1 MRASIK
7 AELTAA
13 AKKVL
18 PRWLRE
24 YVEQYRRFPPEERA
38 LYRKLRVR
46 QALGIADSSDHRAPG
61 SVRALLFLCYG
72 NIMRSPMAAAL
83 LSAMLP
89 REQRDQ
95 FQIVSAGLHAH
106 PNSAADPRSVRIA
119 PDFGVRL
126 DHHRSTQLTRQ
137 MVAEADAVFA
147 MDRHNQV
154 EFLALY
160 PEAREKL
167 FMLGAYAEP
176 KLAEIPDPYTGDEDE
191 LRRCYRVL
199 EVSLRNLLRDLIREE
214 PSPAGT
220 RRRTETMRLGTPPG
234 KMAK

>member
-1 MRASIK
+1 MLASIK

-18 PRWLRE
+18 PRWFLE
-24 YVEQYRRFPPEERA
+24 YFKEYRRFPPEERA
-38 LYRKLRVR
+38 LFRKLRVR
-46 QALGIADSSDHRAPG
+46 QALGISDSTDRRAPEG
-61 SVRALLFLCYG
+61 ARALLFLCYG

-83 LSAMLP
+83 LSEMLP
-89 REQRDQ
+89 GELRDR
-95 FQIVSAGLHAH
+95 FQVVSAGLHASPDH
-106 PNSAADPRSVRIA
+106 AADPRSLRIA

-126 DHHRSTQLTRQ
+126 DDHRSTQLTRQ

-147 MDRHNQV
+147 MDRRNQV

-160 PEAREKL
+160 PEAKEKL

-176 KLAEIPDPYTGDEDE
+176 KLAEIPDPYTGDEDD

-199 EVSLRNLLRDLIREE
+199 ELCLRNLVRDLLREE
-214 PSPAGT
+214 PSGRQREGT
-220 RRRTETMRLGTPPG
+220 VE
-234 KMAK
+234 AKP